1 MSAQVLVSCT
11 LALNN
16 SNLPEVLAAKISHSS
31 IFHSLFLLNFFIIS
45 QIFIVFRPFG
55 SLFPLF
61 CLHRVDA
68 PYLLLSP
75 LHSGSCPHCSK
86 ETAFAMVANALTL
99 STPANTC
106 QSLSYSVPWQQC
118 SQGSPWPLLLT
129 CLASICLVLIL
140 PLWSPLVGG
149 AP

>member
-1 MSAQVLVSCT
+1 MSAQVLASCA

-16 SNLPEVLAAKISHSS
+16 SNLPEVLAAKVSHSS

-45 QIFIVFRPFG
+45 HIFVVFHPFV

-61 CLHRVDA
+61 CLLRVGA

-86 ETAFAMVANALTL
+86 EMAFIMVTNALTL

-106 QSLSYSVPWQQC
+106 QSLSYSILWQQC
-118 SQGSPWPLLLT
+118 SQGPP
-129 CLASICLVLIL
+129 
-140 PLWSPLVGG
+140 
-149 AP
+149 